1 MENPTMI
8 IKQLSEQNEIINVYL
23 YEHVHHS
30 YYMIAIPDMFWSVE
44 LNAQLNE
51 QEINEELIMQ
61 LFTFKEESEALRI
74 ASQLSKWIIKDLKE
88 NNE

>member
-1 MENPTMI
+1 MI

-23 YEHVHHS
+23 YENVHHS

-51 QEINEELIMQ
+51 QEINEELTMQ
-61 LFTFKEESEALRI
+61 LFTFKEENEALRI